1 MAQQM
6 DANWVAPTAE
16 QLVEVKVGLMAKQ
29 MADRWAVSTEHWTAD
44 RKEHHLGPRSE
55 CRWVAQTVETTVET
69 MAASKESMKVVQTVG
84 SWAVRSAG
92 L

>member
-1 MAQQM
+1 M

-44 RKEHHLGPRSE
+44 RKGHHLGPRSE